1 MEKKKAVKKKSAGK
15 NKGKGKSRR
24 LSRKVLAWIWGI
36 FLAIIV
42 GAVLF
47 FAGIEMGLFGKMPT
61 FDELENPKSMLASEI
76 YSADGELLG
85 KYYLE
90 NRSNIHFSELS
101 PCLIEALVAT
111 EDVRFYEHS
120 GIDVRSLVRAVYGM
134 ATGNN
139 KGGASTLS
147 QQLVKNLFPRG
158 ELSKPQLIIRKFQE
172 WVLAIKLER
181 CYTKEE
187 IVAMYLNT
195 IDFGSH
201 AYGIK
206 SAAWTFFKKTPAELN
221 QEESALL
228 VAILNAPSWYSPV
241 RNPERATQRR
251 NLVIDQMEKYAFI
264 DETVSDSLKQIPLD
278 MSRYSLQDQN
288 TGIAPYFRE
297 YLRQELRKWCDE
309 NVKPDGTNYN
319 LYKDGLRIYTTLDSR
334 MQRHAEAAVTEH
346 LGKDLQPTFYRHWKG
361 VKNAPYAD
369 LNEEKIKDLH
379 ERVKKNSDRY
389 RAMAKEEATPAQI
402 DSAFNTPIPMQL
414 FSWEKPIDTIL
425 SPMDS
430 LKYYLWF
437 MRAGLMAIEPHTG
450 HVKAYVG
457 GPDYRY
463 FKYDHVKYGARQVG
477 STFKPFV
484 YTLAIQEKGYTP
496 CTKIPKIQP
505 SLELPDGTFWTPKNS
520 NNDRKG
526 EMVTLKWALANS
538 DNWISA
544 HLMKE
549 MSPQSVI
556 NLARKMGVTS
566 PLDPVPSIALG
577 TSDVTLHE
585 MVAAFNTYPSQGIYV
600 EPLFITRIE
609 DKYGNVLES
618 FTSERHE
625 AMSEETAYT
634 MLRTMQGV
642 VESGT
647 SVRLRYK
654 YQLLNPIAGKTGT
667 TQNHSDGW
675 FMGMTPYLTAGIW
688 TGGEYRSIHF
698 RSITYGQGA
707 NMALPIWAL
716 FMQKV
721 YADSTINMPKD
732 DFPSPS
738 SGFTVNFDCEKQT
751 SNPDDF
757 DSVIESF

>member
-1 MEKKKAVKKKSAGK
+1 MAKKQTTKKRK
-15 NKGKGKSRR
+15 NNKKWKPRP
-24 LSRKVLAWIWGI
+24 LNKKVLVWIWGLC
-36 FLAIIV
+36 LAIIF
-42 GAVLF
+42 GIVLF
-47 FAGIEMGLFGKMPT
+47 FAGIELGVFGKMPT
-61 FDELENPKSMLASEI
+61 FDELENPKSMLASEV

-90 NRSNIHFSELS
+90 NRSNVHYSELS
-101 PCLIEALVAT
+101 PYLVDALIAT
-111 EDVRFYEHS
+111 EDVRFYQHS
-120 GIDVRSLVRAVYGM
+120 GIDIRSLMRAIYGM
-134 ATGNN
+134 ATGNS

-158 ELSKPQLIIRKFQE
+158 ELNKIQLILRKCQE
-172 WVLAIKLER
+172 WVLAVKLEHY
-181 CYTKEE
+181 YTKEE
-187 IVAMYLNT
+187 IIAMYLNT

-206 SAAWTFFKKTPAELN
+206 SSAWTFFKKTPAELN

-228 VAILNAPSWYSPV
+228 IAILNAPSWYSPV
-241 RNPERATQRR
+241 RNPDRALQRR
-251 NLVIDQMEKYAFI
+251 NLVIDQMEKYTYI
-264 DETVSDSLKQIPLD
+264 NKVVSDSLKLIPLD
-278 MSRYSLQDQN
+278 MSNYSIQDQN

-297 YLRQELRKWCDE
+297 YLRQELKKWCDN

-319 LYKDGLRIYTTLDSR
+319 LYKDGLKIYTTLDAR
-334 MQRHAEAAVTEH
+334 MQRYAEAAVAEH
-346 LGKDLQPTFYRHWKG
+346 LGKDLQPTFFRHWKG
-361 VKNAPYAD
+361 IDNAPFTD
-369 LNEEKIKDLH
+369 LNKSQVNDLY
-379 ERVKKNSDRY
+379 ERVKKNTDRY
-389 RAMAKEEATPAQI
+389 RMMVTEEATQQQI
-402 DSAFNTPIPMQL
+402 DSAFNTPIPMKI
-414 FSWEKPIDTIL
+414 FSWENPMIDTIL

-437 MRAGLMAIEPHTG
+437 LRAGLLAIEPHTG
-450 HVKAYVG
+450 YVKAYVG

-463 FKYDHVKYGARQVG
+463 FKYDHVKYGTRQVG

-496 CTKIPKIQP
+496 CTRIPKIQP

-520 NNDRKG
+520 NNDKKG

-556 NLARKMGVTS
+556 NLAQKMGVTS
-566 PLDPVPSIALG
+566 ELDPVPSIALG
-577 TSDVTLHE
+577 TSDITLYE
-585 MVAAFNTYPSQGIYV
+585 MVSAFNTYPNQGIYI

-609 DKYGNVLES
+609 DKYGNVLEH

-647 SVRLRYK
+647 SIRLRYK

-688 TGGEYRSIHF
+688 TGGEFRSIHF
-698 RSITYGQGA
+698 RTITYGQGA

-732 DFPSPS
+732 DFPLPS
-738 SGFTVNFDCEKQT
+738 SGFNVNFDCEKETHDNQVIIE
-751 SNPDDF
+751 DF
-757 DSVIESF
+757 